1 MRIAKYHF
9 SLLLITLG
17 IAIQLG
23 AFQLKAVAA
32 DNPNGKNIANIE
44 GTEAPEKDTFAQI
57 PQKTTHTNISHQI
70 QGFKEGMHLW
80 PSHRKSLAISTVSH
94 QFRQDDEHFISC
106 PPFTWPCFDG
116 FLCEN

>member
-1 MRIAKYHF
+1 MRIAKYHL

-23 AFQLKAVAA
+23 AFQLKTVAA

-44 GTEAPEKDTFAQI
+44 GNEAPEKDTFVQI

-70 QGFKEGMHLW
+70 QGFKGGKHLW
-80 PSHRKSLAISTVSH
+80 SSHRKSLAISTVSH
-94 QFRQDDEHFISC
+94 QLRQDDEH
-106 PPFTWPCFDG
+106 
-116 FLCEN
+116 